1 MPAAAGPPGAWQRSR
16 AQRPHPVFWVI
27 ATALSII
34 AVTLLARGGGGP
46 SAPAW
51 AQPLT
56 GGGSRGVFAF
66 SGQLASGAFGVYMVD
81 VDSMTIWCYEYQKER
96 GCMRLAAARSWK
108 YDRYLEQFNVCDI
121 TPADVER
128 LIEDQRAYK
137 QSDGDVEK

>member
-1 MPAAAGPPGAWQRSR
+1 M
-16 AQRPHPVFWVI
+16 I

-34 AVTLLARGGGGP
+34 AVALLARGGGGP
-46 SAPAW
+46 SVPAW

-137 QSDGDVEK
+137 QSDGEADK

>member
-1 MPAAAGPPGAWQRSR
+1 MDDRWYFAYGSNMQAATLRGRRGIEPLDVRIGRLAGYRLCFDLP
-16 AQRPHPVFWVI
+16 I
-27 ATALSII
+27 
-34 AVTLLARGGGGP
+34 
-46 SAPAW
+46 
-51 AQPLT
+51 

-137 QSDGDVEK
+137 QSDGDADK